1 MLSSLNTKIYMS
13 QETNQIYSLIQ
24 LGIVNQRSIMLYG
37 DNEAIRHDYVKDS
50 LWTLKTNDNIDVK
63 LVSID
68 LSKLD
73 KKQLN
78 EYLYPVIKQDQRC
91 LLFLDNLDKA
101 SFDVYESARLFLKNQ
116 SRPSGIIF
124 VAGLSREKVEP
135 DYIDD
140 GLVSSCLHIEI

>member
-1 MLSSLNTKIYMS
+1 MS
-13 QETNQIYSLIQ
+13 QETNQIYSL
-24 LGIVNQRSIMLYG
+24 LKLEIVKQRSIMLYG
-37 DNEAIRHDYVKDS
+37 DNEAIRLDYVKDS
-50 LWTLKTNDNIDVK
+50 LWSLKTNDNIDVN

-78 EYLYPVIKQDQRC
+78 YYLYSEIKQDQFC

-101 SFDVYESARLFLKNQ
+101 SFEVYESARSILKNQ
-116 SRPSGIIF
+116 SRKSGIICI
-124 VAGLSREKVEP
+124 AGLSKGKVEP